1 MAVDAAELIGHVKD
15 ADCLHL
21 PWGWELHIPQ
31 PLEAIG
37 FHITK
42 FMLLE
47 VVAAAVMLAIFI
59 PLGRRVSTGRPLR
72 GRFWNFFEVILIFV
86 RDEVARPAIGR
97 HDASRFVPF
106 LWNLFFFILILNLIG
121 MVPWMGS
128 PTATLGATGA
138 LMIVTF
144 CVVVGA
150 GMVKFGPLGYLRG
163 QIPHMDVP
171 VIGILLKIMMFFIE
185 IWGLIVRHVILALR
199 LFANMF
205 AGHLVLAVIV
215 GFIALAAQ
223 SWLWYGVMPASVLGA
238 TAMSLLELMVAF
250 LQAYVFTFLA
260 ALFIGMAVHQH

>member
-1 MAVDAAELIGHVKD
+1 LD
-15 ADCLHL
+15 
-21 PWGWELHIPQ
+21 
-31 PLEAIG
+31 AIG

-42 FMLLE
+42 YMVLE

-59 PLGRRVSTGRPLR
+59 PLGRRIATGRPLR
-72 GRFWNFFEVILIFV
+72 GRFWNLFEVMLVFV

-97 HDASRFVPF
+97 HDAQRFMPF
-106 LWNLFFFILILNLIG
+106 LWNLFFFILIVNLIG

-138 LMIVTF
+138 VAIVTF

-150 GMVKFGPLGYLRG
+150 GIAKFGPVGFLRG
-163 QIPHMDVP
+163 QIPHLDLP
-171 VIGILLKIMMFFIE
+171 WPIGIPLKFMIFGIE
-185 IWGLIVRHVILALR
+185 MLGLVVRHIILAMR

-223 SWLWYGVMPASVLGA
+223 SWLWYGVMPVSVFGA
-238 TAMSLLELMVAF
+238 TAMSMLELMVAF